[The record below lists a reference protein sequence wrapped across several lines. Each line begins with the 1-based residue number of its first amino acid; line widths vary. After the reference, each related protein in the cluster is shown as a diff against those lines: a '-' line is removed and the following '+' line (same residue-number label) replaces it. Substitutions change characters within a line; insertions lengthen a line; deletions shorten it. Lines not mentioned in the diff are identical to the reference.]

1 MNSSPDR
8 YITPDEDVAWL
19 GRDPIPTEP
28 YYDPDYFELERK
40 AIFMRSWINV
50 GHISELPEPG
60 CFIRRELEYAKASLL
75 IVHGTDGELR
85 AFHNVCTHRAT
96 QLVEEASGKS
106 SSFRCPYHQW
116 NFGTDGQLRA
126 APDFERFN
134 LRKEDCALKQVHV
147 DVCAQ
152 LIFINLDKQPRQSLS
167 EYLGDIA
174 PYLESMPVAAATT
187 FHEYVYEI
195 EGNWKITYDNFQENY
210 HLRFIHT
217 QTGAAGLSDENQFGY
232 PVRFEFHGPH
242 RVQKL
247 WSNPQPA
254 VKPMQGYSLGKGVTA
269 AMKRGLMSSPTADT
283 YCAVFPS
290 LFILGQPL
298 QNFSHMVY
306 PLSATRS
313 RGVIRIYWVGDDAD
327 ASERFA
333 REYTLCSVR
342 DIHSEDIN
350 VIERG
355 QRGLN
360 SGALSHI
367 HFQTMEGLCR
377 HLYEVVDAAVQN
389 YVQED
394 VRENTQ
400 EHGVDSP
407 QEMKRG

>member
-1 MNSSPDR
+1 MNATYLP
-8 YITPDEDVAWL
+8 PENDVAWL
-19 GRDPIPTEP
+19 GTDPVPTKP
-28 YYDPDYFELERK
+28 YYDPEYFELERR

-50 GHISELPEPG
+50 GHMSEIPEPG
-60 CFIRRELEYAKASLL
+60 CFIRRELEFAQASLL
-75 IVHGTDGELR
+75 IVHGMDGELR

-96 QLVEEASGKS
+96 QLVEEAAGKTA
-106 SSFRCPYHQW
+106 SFRCPYHQW

-126 APDFERFN
+126 APDFHRFN
-134 LRKEDCALKQVHV
+134 VSKSDCALKHVQV

-152 LIFINLDKQPRQSLS
+152 LIFVNLDAAPAQTLEQ
-167 EYLGDIA
+167 YLGEIA
-174 PYLESMPVAAATT
+174 GYLESMPVAKATT

-210 HLRFIHT
+210 HLRFIHHN
-217 QTGAAGLSDENQFGY
+217 TGAAGLSEDNQYGY
-232 PVRFEFHGPH
+232 PVSFEFHGPH

-247 WSNPQPA
+247 WSNPDPA
-254 VKPMQGYSLGKGVTA
+254 VKPIQGYSLGKGVTA
-269 AMKRGLMSSPTADT
+269 AMKRELLASPTMDT

-290 LFILGQPL
+290 LFILGQPS
-298 QNFSHMVY
+298 QHFSHVVY

-313 RGVIRIYWVGDDAD
+313 RGVIRIYWVGGDHD

-333 REYTLCSVR
+333 REYAFCSVR
-342 DIHSEDIN
+342 DIHSEDTN

-377 HLYEVVDAAVQN
+377 HLYQVVDRNVQQ
-389 YVQED
+389 YVSESS
-394 VRENTQ
+394 RECN
-400 EHGVDSP
+400 HD
-407 QEMKRG
+407 

>member
-1 MNSSPDR
+1 MTSSPDR
-8 YITPDEDVAWL
+8 YITPDDDVADL
-19 GRDPIPTEP
+19 GMNPIPAEP
-28 YYDPDYFELERK
+28 YYDPAYFELERK
-40 AIFMRSWINV
+40 AIFLRSWINV
-50 GHISELPEPG
+50 GHMSEIPEPG
-60 CFIRRELEYAKASLL
+60 CFVRRELEFAKASIL
-75 IVHGTDGELR
+75 IVHGTDGQLR

-96 QLVEEASGKS
+96 QLVEETSGRR

-134 LRKEDCALKQVHV
+134 LRKEDCALKQVSV

-152 LIFINLDKQPRQSLS
+152 LIFVNLDKVPRQTLP

-174 PYLESMPVAAATT
+174 PYLESMPVAGATA
-187 FHEYVYEI
+187 FHEYLYEI
-195 EGNWKITYDNFQENY
+195 EANWKIVYDNFQENY
-210 HLRFIHT
+210 HLRFIHS
-217 QTGAAGLSDENQFGY
+217 QTGAAGLSEENQYGY
-232 PVRFEFHGPH
+232 PVSFEFYDPH

-247 WSNPQPA
+247 WNNPKPG
-254 VKPMQGYSLGKGVTA
+254 VKPVQGYSLGKGVTA
-269 AMKRGLMSSPTADT
+269 AMERGLFGAPTADT

-298 QNFSHMVY
+298 QHFSHVVY
-306 PLSATRS
+306 PISATRS
-313 RGVIRIYWVGDDAD
+313 RGVIRVYWVGEDSN

-342 DIHSEDIN
+342 DIHSEDVN

-360 SGALSHI
+360 SGALTHI

-377 HLYEVVDAAVQN
+377 HLYQMVDKAVQE
-389 YVQED
+389 YSEETAKE
-394 VRENTQ
+394 VR
-400 EHGVDSP
+400 HG
-407 QEMKRG
+407 